1 MNQSSHRT
9 FVGYVA
15 HFSITKAF
23 DDRGV
28 ASFDVEIVLA
38 AEWGPSSLAT
48 KLRFA
53 GARAVRYGEGQD
65 GIDFGAYLFLSV
77 TDVADTGWEGIRF
90 EVKNIEDERFS
101 LYCRDFKTIAG

>member
-15 HFSITKAF
+15 HFSITKTF

-38 AEWGPSSLAT
+38 AEWQPSSSST
-48 KLRFA
+48 RLRFA
-53 GARAVRYGEGQD
+53 GVRAVKYGDGQD

-77 TDVADTGWEGIRF
+77 TDVADAQWEDIRF
-90 EVKNIEDERFS
+90 EVKNVEHGQFS
-101 LYCRDFKTIAG
+101 LYCRDFEVMG